1 VLVKNEMFADA
12 VPVVVGAKVKVNG
25 ILCPDAIVNG
35 RLSPPSV
42 NAALLELTEET
53 VTLPPDAV
61 TLPLWLWLLPIVTE
75 PKLIEPGVT
84 PNVPLEVAPVPDSA
98 IVIFGSE
105 AFELSERVALAV
117 PATVG
122 EKTTDRLTLLPA
134 ARVYGKVKPPTV
146 KTEPLAIADEIL
158 RLDPPE
164 FVNVSACV

>member
-25 ILCPDAIVNG
+25 MLCPDAIVNG

-84 PNVPLEVAPVPDSA
+84 PNVPLEVAPVPDRA
-98 IVIFGSE
+98 ILTVGSE

-117 PATVG
+117 PTTVG
-122 EKTTDRLTLLPA
+122 EKTT

-146 KTEPLAIADEIL
+146 KAEPLAIADEIL

>member
-1 VLVKNEMFADA
+1 VTEGSATQ
-12 VPVVVGAKVKVNG
+12 PVKVTRL
-25 ILCPDAIVNG
+25 IVLPFRMLKADPDTDFMAFS
-35 RLSPPSV
+35 L
-42 NAALLELTEET
+42 
-53 VTLPPDAV
+53 PDAV

-98 IVIFGSE
+98 RVTVGSE

-146 KTEPLAIADEIL
+146 KAEPLAIADEIL